1 MQSLRNIHRFLSHQ
15 SIYPLILSSGLAL
28 IFYFLRVSYAHN
40 WNYRNLLWNLILAWV
55 PYLFSF
61 LAATIHN
68 LFPKRRWLIPL
79 TALPWLAFFP
89 NAPYM
94 VTDFYHLTGRPPV
107 PLWYDIGLIAI
118 FAFTGLFLAIASL
131 RTMHHL
137 VEASFGKLTGWLF
150 AIFVLSLAG
159 LGVYLGRFGRY
170 NSWDLLIQ
178 PKIVVK
184 DIAIQLLNPL
194 DNLGFVGFTLMFTAI
209 MVVFYLMFVSVNR
222 LEPSNLPNHDLQK
235 GPNESSH
242 ILP

>member
-15 SIYPLILSSGLAL
+15 SIYPLILSSGLAV

-94 VTDFYHLTGRPPV
+94 VTDFYHLTERPPV

-159 LGVYLGRFGRY
+159 FGVYLGRFGRY

-178 PKIVVK
+178 PKVVIK
-184 DIAIQLLNPL
+184 DIAIQVLNPL

-222 LEPSNLPNHDLQK
+222 LESSNLPNHDLQK
-235 GPNESSH
+235 GPDESSNP
-242 ILP
+242 LP